1 MTFEEKR
8 ELIEENH
15 RLKQELAEARVL
27 LADKVKTEIRL
38 KSKIEYIK
46 HLERTL
52 FSRRKK
58 IKS

>member
-1 MTFEEKR
+1 MTFEEKK
-8 ELIEENH
+8 ELIEENQ
-15 RLKQELAEARVL
+15 RLKQELAEARIL

-38 KSKIEYIK
+38 KSKTEYIK

-58 IKS
+58 VKS